1 MIIANIEPLM
11 NEIKK
16 SKEKSLIE
24 MDVSMCFV
32 FSVIE
37 KYINE
42 MKKVEVSMET
52 IEERLDNEVY
62 EVYPNYDLAYDRLGS
77 IFDDLI
83 IALKKLEEDP
93 A

>member
-11 NEIKK
+11 KEIQEAKD
-16 SKEKSLIE
+16 KSLME

-32 FSVIE
+32 YTLIE
-37 KYINE
+37 KYIDL

-62 EVYPNYDLAYDRLGS
+62 EVCPNYDLAYDRLGA
-77 IFDDLI
+77 IFDDII